1 MAPLANARWRGS
13 FTSNR
18 IGPWQFTVEAS
29 LDEYATLCR
38 AIRLKREAGV
48 DISVELAELRLALEA
63 AIARTACT
71 RTALA
76 DVLAIL
82 GSRDHATSLEALTSA
97 QTPRTVAESG
107 RLPVTTPH
115 EP

>member
-63 AIARTACT
+63 AISRKACT

-82 GSRDHATSLEALTSA
+82 AKGDPQASVEALISPSTA
-97 QTPRTVAESG
+97 RIVGESG
-107 RLPVTTPH
+107 GRS
-115 EP
+115 